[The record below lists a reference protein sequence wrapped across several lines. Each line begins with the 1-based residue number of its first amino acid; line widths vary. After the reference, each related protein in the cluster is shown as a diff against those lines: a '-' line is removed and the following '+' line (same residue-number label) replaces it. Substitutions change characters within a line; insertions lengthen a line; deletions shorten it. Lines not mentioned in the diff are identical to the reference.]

1 VDAGVV
7 LLDATEESMVAVC
20 DVDALV
26 VAEVVPVVEE
36 GTTELPVPDS
46 LLDVSLCDS
55 FWVSSSLFS
64 EAGETAYVC
73 NWSLELVVLLLDVV
87 FGLGVPYELAS
98 SEELAFPN
106 ELGSADEAGSAD
118 DSGAVD
124 LVGCAEVSD
133 ADEVAGSAEVSGAV
147 DEVDSAEGSGAV
159 DEVGSDELGSD
170 ESVDTTTVVLDVDP
184 GEERPGRS
192 TVTAAVV
199 NAVVLPKASTLA
211 VTATTRSASEF
222 VLIMSDTAAVP

>member
-55 FWVSSSLFS
+55 FWVSSSLIS

-159 DEVGSDELGSD
+159 DEVGSDE
-170 ESVDTTTVVLDVDP
+170 SVDTTTVVLDVDP